1 MARRKRHTKKTHR
14 RRRSIGAI
22 SGGMGKVAGVAAG
35 AIAAQF
41 LAKFIPVENEKVK
54 AGIQLAAGVFFPK
67 LMKGSTGEAL
77 GAGMVAAGAV
87 NLAKSFNI
95 AGIGE
100 DDSLMLPVSV
110 NGIGDNMEVIGADD
124 DRVLTGMGA
133 DDLSVIA
140 GLEEF

>member
-22 SGGMGKVAGVAAG
+22 SGGMGKIAGVAAG
-35 AIAAQF
+35 AVAAQF
-41 LAKFIPVENEKVK
+41 LAKFIPVENEKLK
-54 AGIQLAAGVFFPK
+54 AGIQVAAGVFFPK
-67 LMKGSTGEAL
+67 LVKGSTGEAL
-77 GAGMVAAGAV
+77 GAGMIAAGAV

-100 DDSLMLPVSV
+100 DDFMLPVSV
-110 NGIGDNMEVIGADD
+110 NGIGDNMEVIGADE
-124 DRVLTGMGA
+124 DRVLTGLGA

-140 GLEEF
+140 GMDEGY